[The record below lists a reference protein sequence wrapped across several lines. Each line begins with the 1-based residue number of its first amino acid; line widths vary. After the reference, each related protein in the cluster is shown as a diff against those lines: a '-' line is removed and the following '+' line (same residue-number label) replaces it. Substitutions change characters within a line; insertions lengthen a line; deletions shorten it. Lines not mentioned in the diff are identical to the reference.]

1 MGGVQLEQV
10 DVAECLSLEVFLTHG
25 GGVAVAVRT
34 ARSERLLL
42 RSPRLAEGPGC
53 VVQLAVFAAKQH
65 GDAMRAKTW
74 RNKVKQGG
82 RSGDIPVGGNY
93 AFE

>member
-1 MGGVQLEQV
+1 MRLEQV
-10 DVAECLSLEVFLTHG
+10 DVAECLGLGVFLTHDG
-25 GGVAVAVRT
+25 GGAAVAVKKT
-34 ARSERLLL
+34 RSERLLL
-42 RSPRLAEGPGC
+42 RRKRLAEGSGC
-53 VVQLAVFAAKQH
+53 VVQLAVFVAKQH

>member
-1 MGGVQLEQV
+1 MRLEHV
-10 DVAECLSLEVFLTHG
+10 DVAECLGVFLTHDG
-25 GGVAVAVRT
+25 GGGAVAVKT

-42 RSPRLAEGPGC
+42 RSKRLAEDIGC
-53 VVQLAVFAAKQH
+53 VVQLAVFVAKQY
-65 GDAMRAKTW
+65 GDAARAKTW

-82 RSGDIPVGGNY
+82 RSGDIPVGGSY